1 MSKLLVVIGIIIL
14 IAGTGFTVAAL
25 MSEEFR
31 NSIYSSVEGSLL
43 MPVHDSVVSTAGN
56 IANSGFTYIAATSL
70 ALVAFGI
77 FTGYAWSHWLRP
89 RIKIPFMTPKS
100 TGITQR
106 DNFPQIEPPEQE
118 VIQQKQ
124 TPTPQQE
131 QV

>member
-1 MSKLLVVIGIIIL
+1 MSKLVVAIGIIIL
-14 IAGTGFTVAAL
+14 IAVTGFVVAAI
-25 MSEEFR
+25 MSEPFR
-31 NSIYSSVEGSLL
+31 DSVYSSVEGSLL

-89 RIKIPFMTPKS
+89 RITIPFTQKS

-106 DNFPQIEPPEQE
+106 DNIPQIEPPEPE
-118 VIQQKQ
+118 VTRNPQ
-124 TPTPQQE
+124 PPAPQQE
-131 QV
+131 QI